1 MKRLTC
7 GNERFVDRS
16 PAEVVATL
24 LDEDVY
30 LCSERTMYR
39 VLASQVPV
47 RERRAQRSHPEYQKP
62 ELMATGPGQV
72 WSWDITRLLG
82 PRKWSY
88 FYLYVIMDIFSR
100 YIVGWMVADRESSAL
115 AGRLIQQSCLKHG
128 VQPQVLTLHSDRGA
142 PMTSQCTAQLLAD
155 LGVTR
160 SLSRPQVS
168 DDNPFSE
175 AQFKTLKYHP
185 SFPGR
190 FEDQG
195 QAKTFCPSFF
205 RWYNAEHHHGG
216 ISMLTPE
223 QVHFGNADQVIAG
236 REAVL
241 REAWAGSVLWVL
253 F

>member
-1 MKRLTC
+1 
-7 GNERFVDRS
+7 
-16 PAEVVATL
+16 
-24 LDEDVY
+24 
-30 LCSERTMYR
+30 
-39 VLASQVPV
+39 
-47 RERRAQRSHPEYQKP
+47 
-62 ELMATGPGQV
+62 
-72 WSWDITRLLG
+72 
-82 PRKWSY
+82 
-88 FYLYVIMDIFSR
+88 MDIFSR

-195 QAKTFCPSFF
+195 QAKMFCRSFF
-205 RWYNAEHHHGG
+205 RWYNAEHRHGG

-223 QVHFGNADQVIAG
+223 QVHFGHADQVIAG
-236 REAVL
+236 RGGRATRGLGRLGSLGAVLACLGAGPGFRSGSRTGSRCRLRRSADGWGHGTGWDTATHPYTTIGDLLEAVVQAL
-241 REAWAGSVLWVL
+241 ERADLKMPLGGRPLW
-253 F
+253 